1 LRDALLRVYGKAE
14 RSTGFMDLAAKIRD
28 IPDFPKEGILFK
40 DITPLLQ
47 DAESLRYAI
56 DQMAEFG
63 VGKKIDVVVGAEARG
78 FILGAALAY
87 TLGAGFVPARKPGK
101 LPFLTVAAEYD
112 LEYGTDSLEVHNDAI
127 VPGTRVL
134 VHDDLLA
141 TGGTAR
147 AKCDLVEKLG
157 GEVVGVTFIVELSF
171 LGGREKLKEYDIL
184 SLIKY
189 DGE

>member
-1 LRDALLRVYGKAE
+1 
-14 RSTGFMDLAAKIRD
+14 MNLASKIRD
-28 IPDFPKEGILFK
+28 IPDFPKEGIVFK

-47 DAESLRYAI
+47 DAESLRYAV
-56 DQMAEFG
+56 DQLAEFG

-78 FILGAALAY
+78 FILGATLAY

-112 LEYGTDSLEVHNDAI
+112 LEYGTDSLEVHSDAI

-157 GEVVGVTFIVELSF
+157 GEVVGVSFIIELSF
-171 LGGREKLKEYDIL
+171 LGGREKLKDYDVL

-189 DGE
+189 DAE